1 MMPSWKVHTIALT
14 ALALVLAIAAPALPV
29 SAQPETPEADCVADL
44 SDAQVAERYA
54 FLEETLTDGR
64 RPSRWW
70 HWGWLSLTFGAVTLQ
85 GGLAAIVDD
94 RETQVSMAFGVIG
107 PFLAMMTHLNRALPG
122 VFARERLDAMAAN
135 TPEQRL
141 VRLREAESLLNASL
155 ARERWETGWFP
166 FSAMAV
172 LPTAIGGTVWLG
184 YDYPWSALR
193 LALTNLAGGLGRVL
207 TYPRWASRGLA
218 DYRARFGAPLC
229 EGDVVTLPA
238 AREREVRLV
247 PTVGGA
253 ALRLSF

>member
-1 MMPSWKVHTIALT
+1 M
-14 ALALVLAIAAPALPV
+14 VLAIGVPALPT
-29 SAQPETPEADCVADL
+29 SAQHETQEPRCVVDL
-44 SDAQVAERYA
+44 SDAQVAERFA
-54 FLEETLTDGR
+54 FLEETLTEGR

-85 GGLAAIVDD
+85 GGLAAIVED

-122 VFARERLDAMAAN
+122 VYAREHLDTMSSRTPGDRLD
-135 TPEQRL
+135 
-141 VRLREAESLLNASL
+141 RLREAESLLDASF

-172 LPTAIGGTVWLG
+172 LPTAIGGTVWFG

-193 LALTNLAGGLGRVL
+193 LALTNLAGGLARVL

-218 DYRARFGAPLC
+218 EYRERFGAPLC
-229 EGDVVTLPA
+229 EDERAPQPRSRELDVG
-238 AREREVRLV
+238 LV
-247 PTVGGA
+247 PMVGGA